1 MKSIGLL
8 CLGFAESL
16 TRRGPQICCVVH
28 LLSSSLRFIRRI
40 QTSGVFARRHS
51 QMRMTFH
58 PNWRRRRLAR
68 RSRAWVRVILSCHAF
83 GFVFDVKFLQLCPC
97 QKQPST
103 KTATFSFKNAKSG
116 RPGRVWFRLQPVR
129 RHSRIKRT
137 RRSSVVLL
145 PLLRTRVI
153 SSPRRKPPNV
163 VRSFRGSP
171 GQRLMVSHHVNFAVT
186 PEARNGLSSQLIS
199 HIKGGPH
206 CL

>member
-16 TRRGPQICCVVH
+16 IWGGLQTCCVVH
-28 LLSSSLRFIRRI
+28 LFSSSLRFIRRI
-40 QTSGVFARRHS
+40 QTSGAFARRHS

-58 PNWRRRRLAR
+58 PNWRRRRFAR
-68 RSRAWVRVILSCHAF
+68 RSLAWVREILSCHAF

-97 QKQPST
+97 QKHPST

-116 RPGRVWFRLQPVR
+116 RPGSGWFRLQPVN
-129 RHSRIKRT
+129 RHSRKRRA

-171 GQRLMVSHHVNFAVT
+171 GQRLMVSHHVNFPVI
-186 PEARNGLSSQLIS
+186 PEARN
-199 HIKGGPH
+199 
-206 CL
+206 